1 MNNIDLIN
9 TVHALKRGNLVAF
22 PTETVFGL
30 GGDGLNKDAVE
41 RIYKVKNRPKSRPLI
56 MHVPNIF
63 LAKSIS
69 SSWTSNAM
77 KLAKK
82 FWPGPLTLILK
93 KSDLLSSSLTA
104 GKQTVGIRIP
114 SHPFALEMLNQFSK
128 VGSGVVAAPSANR
141 FGSVSAT
148 RASDVF
154 LSLSKYLLKEDVV
167 VNLNPMNVCNFGFE
181 STIVD
186 CSTKNIKILRLG
198 VIKKSQI
205 ELVLGKHVDNGFI
218 DAKEGQ
224 TSGSS
229 VSHYAPITPLLVTNI
244 FKIKEIISAVAS
256 HKKKIFLWGFS
267 KLEIRSK
274 NVTFQIA
281 PKSSDEYGRIL
292 YRMLNDLDL
301 KDFDYLV
308 FERPPMTEEWAAIN
322 DRLSKASEK
331 FMGSEF

>member
-1 MNNIDLIN
+1 MIN
-9 TVHALKRGNLVAF
+9 SVRALKKGNLVAF

-114 SHPFALEMLNQFSK
+114 SHPFALEMLNQFAK

-154 LSLSKYLLKEDVV
+154 LSLSKYLLKEDMV
-167 VNLNPMNVCNFGFE
+167 VNLNPIDVCNFGFE

-205 ELVLGKHVDNGFI
+205 ELVLGMYVGCGFI

-224 TSGSS
+224 TPGSS
-229 VSHYAPITPLLVTNI
+229 VSHYAPMTPLLVISTT
-244 FKIKEIISAVAS
+244 KIKKIISTLIS
-256 HKKKIFLWGFS
+256 NQSTIFLWGFS
-267 KLEIRSK
+267 KLEIKSK
-274 NVTFQIA
+274 KVTFRVA
-281 PKSSDEYGRIL
+281 PTSSVDYGRIL

-301 KDFDYLV
+301 KGFDYLV